1 MKPILIIRLACA
13 GLFYLLAISI
23 KAQQADSVKLPFA
36 IAKEKR
42 LPDDEL
48 AEKKEGVYVTGVP
61 DLSSDPING
70 FGAGVEGSL
79 FFNGKKK
86 DPFFAYTPYRA
97 EIDLA

>member
-1 MKPILIIRLACA
+1 MKPIPIVKLTYIAL
-13 GLFYLLAISI
+13 LYMLAISI
-23 KAQQADSVKLPFA
+23 KAQQSDSVKLPFA

-48 AEKKEGVYVTGVP
+48 AEKKEGMYVTGVP

-86 DPFFAYTPYRA
+86 DPFFEYTPYRA
-97 EIDLA
+97 EL